1 MGSLP
6 NLHAI
11 GSERPAA
18 SRLQPWDDCMLE
30 LSGCPSPRACRLHR
44 ASLSSSGASSV
55 RRLIASVR
63 SAPPAL
69 GPGYPRRRLLR
80 NHAALCL
87 VPACTKREYPLDWC
101 PATHPFVP
109 FYLISTSPPSAVTY
123 GLTALTPYPP
133 VGNSHLVTHSLP
145 TYLFLSIYHGSTLL
159 ICLPPPTIQLTI
171 YRPPPIRVTSVRCP
185 PTHSF
190 PVPSAPTLRPAA
202 PCPSAAGR
210 ALSAASAGQV
220 SWSGGPAPLLALSA
234 WWPGA
239 APGRAPLL
247 AAALFAAAALSCV
260 AAPPLVR
267 RLGAAR
273 LLLAGH
279 ALAACFLA
287 AHLLPV
293 PAALVPAYLLQG
305 AAAAVLLGLAVA
317 GAALS
322 AACLDRLPA
331 PPPPPSRPRPPPAP
345 APAAPAADGRLPAR
359 VARAFAAP
367 PLALFVGL
375 GQAFMM
381 ADFSRWYVAC
391 VLSLPSVS
399 LCFVAL
405 GALRCVASLTLNLV
419 LPHICR
425 LLAVGVGAAFHSCLL
440 LVLVLWQP
448 SSDDSALF
456 FVIAAAWGVCD
467 SIWETLALTSGLTS
481 QGDAWPEWLARWDMF
496 RCLGLALA
504 FVLHPLLCV
513 QVKLYILA
521 ATLVLG
527 VPPYAWLEM
536 QHDAKTTGL

>member
-87 VPACTKREYPLDWC
+87 
-101 PATHPFVP
+101 
-109 FYLISTSPPSAVTY
+109 
-123 GLTALTPYPP
+123 
-133 VGNSHLVTHSLP
+133 
-145 TYLFLSIYHGSTLL
+145 
-159 ICLPPPTIQLTI
+159 
-171 YRPPPIRVTSVRCP
+171 
-185 PTHSF
+185 
-190 PVPSAPTLRPAA
+190 
-202 PCPSAAGR
+202 
-210 ALSAASAGQV
+210 GQV

-305 AAAAVLLGLAVA
+305 AALGPVNLARVAQLWALSTRLPGCDVTAIGAGGGFGDAGLTLGSALAAALLAWAASTVSPMPGAVCGASACPPASDADADAAAAAGDVSEMPAPASSGAEELGCRAGPLLAAVLLGLAVA

-345 APAAPAADGRLPAR
+345 APAAPAAGDGRLPAR

-527 VPPYAWLEM
+527 VPPYAWLEI
-536 QHDAKTTGL
+536 QHDAKMTGL